1 MELITIKN
9 ILIIINHF
17 REESN
22 FVFFKKKKKDQIK
35 QMLI

>member
-17 REESN
+17 REKSN
-22 FVFFKKKKKDQIK
+22 CVFVKKKKDQIK